1 VYGPKSSGKSTLLDY
16 VIKDLERKKK
26 GLFFKKYQIYWFDLR
41 GKFVSNYESIADLFF
56 LEEDEYIEGAAK
68 ETEVSAVEPIL
79 RSFKINSK
87 IYQKIKNKRR
97 DPFEYMEDQVK
108 VSKKKTVI
116 ILTSYKS

>member
-1 VYGPKSSGKSTLLDY
+1 MYGPKSSGKSTLLDY

>member
-1 VYGPKSSGKSTLLDY
+1 
-16 VIKDLERKKK
+16 
-26 GLFFKKYQIYWFDLR
+26 
-41 GKFVSNYESIADLFF
+41 